1 GGPAYDASP
10 TGHPTGASTDQ
21 AGSPFHQT
29 GQAMSQQTSTSQQ
42 TTPSGDASKGRR
54 QRRREQRSTERGNAP
69 APSSNGQVGIGD
81 IKAKLSEIDAEI
93 RGATEV
99 DSGGKRTITLAAVGL
114 VVGIVILAFVLGRKR
129 GRRTSTWVEVR
140 RL

>member
-1 GGPAYDASP
+1 
-10 TGHPTGASTDQ
+10 
-21 AGSPFHQT
+21 
-29 GQAMSQQTSTSQQ
+29 MSQQTSTSQQ